1 MKISARNQLKGK
13 VKKVTE
19 GSINTEVIIEVAPG
33 VEIAAMITKTSAVDM
48 EIKKGKEVYAIIK
61 ASNVMVGVDH

>member
-13 VKKVTE
+13 VKKITE
-19 GSINTEVIIEVAPG
+19 GSVNTEVIIELAPG
-33 VEIAAMITKTSAVDM
+33 VEIAAMITKTSATDLG
-48 EIKKGKEVYAIIK
+48 IKIGKEVYAIIK